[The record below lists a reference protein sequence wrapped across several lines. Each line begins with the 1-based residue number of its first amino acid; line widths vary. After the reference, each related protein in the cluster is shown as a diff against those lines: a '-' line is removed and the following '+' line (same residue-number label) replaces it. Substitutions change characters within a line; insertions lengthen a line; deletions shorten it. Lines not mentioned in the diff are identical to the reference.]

1 MRRIFTLF
9 ALLCATMMSFAAQ
22 YCHEELT
29 NGDNKIYL
37 SCLLVSE
44 GNYQIKIE
52 ADVQMVGLGGSFCH
66 VNENQPYQLNA
77 QGHFEVSADGKTIT
91 CDIESTTAP
100 NLYTPLY
107 VLMPGEVSFG
117 WPNDVEWGTCG
128 EATKTNPELS
138 LNASEVTLDAAASE
152 TFQIVASRQGDGGIS
167 YESANEGIA
176 SVSEAGL
183 VTAVGRGTTTIT
195 VRVAETDTYAAANK
209 KLTVKVNGPINWDAI
224 NWLLN
229 GSGNE
234 AYTNKYKA
242 CAGSPSPNIDIIQQ
256 PNWDG
261 VTGPGIYVNYP
272 SAVFTTFPELTYY
285 QQGAG
290 LLFYMTNFTKQVTEV
305 VVGVDNTD
313 YTFFVYYVDGTTEP
327 SGETSENILLP
338 AASVKA
344 IKVIENGQVIILKN
358 GVRYNLL
365 GTEIK

>member
-1 MRRIFTLF
+1 MKKLSLLI
-9 ALLCATMMSFAAQ
+9 ALLCASVMSFAAQ

-52 ADVQMVGLGGSFCH
+52 ADVQMNGLGGSFCH

-77 QGHFEVSADGKTIT
+77 QGHYVLSADGKTIT

-107 VLMPGEVSFG
+107 VLMPGEVSFS
-117 WPNDVEWGTCG
+117 WPADVVWGSCG
-128 EATKTNPELS
+128 ESTKTNPELT
-138 LNASEVTLDAAASE
+138 LNATEVTLDATASE
-152 TFQIVASRQGDGGIS
+152 TFQIVATRQGTGAIT
-167 YESANEGIA
+167 YESANTGIA
-176 SVSEAGL
+176 TVTEAGL
-183 VTAVGRGTTTIT
+183 ITAAGRGTTTIT
-195 VRVAETDTYAAANK
+195 VRVAETETYAAANK
-209 KLTVKVNGPINWDAI
+209 KVTVKVNGAINWDAI
-224 NWLLN
+224 NWLPN

-242 CAGSPSPNIDIIQQ
+242 CAGSPSPNIDIIQT
-256 PNWDG
+256 PGWEG

-272 SAVFTTFPELTYY
+272 SAVFTTFPALTYY

-290 LLFYMTNFTKQVTEV
+290 LLFYMTNFTKKVTEV

-313 YTFFVYYVDGTTEP
+313 YSFYVYYVDGTETP
-327 SGETSENILLP
+327 SGMEN
-338 AASVKA
+338 AALQHKA
-344 IKVIENGQVIILKN
+344 QKVIENGQVILIKN

-365 GTEIK
+365 GSEIK

>member
-1 MRRIFTLF
+1 MKKLSLLI
-9 ALLCATMMSFAAQ
+9 ALVCASVMSFAAQ

-52 ADVQMVGLGGSFCH
+52 ADVQMNGLGGSFCH

-77 QGHFEVSADGKTIT
+77 QGHFALSADGKTIT

-117 WPNDVEWGTCG
+117 WPSDVVWGSCG

-138 LNASEVTLDAAASE
+138 LNATEVTLDATTSE
-152 TFQIVASRQGDGGIS
+152 TFQITATRQGTGAIS
-167 YESANEGIA
+167 YESANTGIA
-176 SVSEAGL
+176 TVSEAGL
-183 VTAVGRGTTTIT
+183 VTAAGRGTTTIT
-195 VRVAETDTYAAANK
+195 VRVAETETYAAANK

-224 NWLLN
+224 NWLPN

-242 CAGSPSPNIDIIQQ
+242 CAGSPSPNIDIIQL
-256 PNWDG
+256 PGWEG

-272 SAVFTTFPELTYY
+272 SAVFTTFPALSYY

-290 LLFYMTNFTKQVTEV
+290 LLFYMTNFTKKITEV

-313 YTFFVYYVDGTTEP
+313 YSFTVYYVDGTETP
-327 SGETSENILLP
+327 SGMVNATLQH
-338 AASVKA
+338 KA
-344 IKVIENGQVIILKN
+344 QKVIENGQVILIKN

-365 GTEIK
+365 GSEIK

>member
-1 MRRIFTLF
+1 MKKLSLLI
-9 ALLCATMMSFAAQ
+9 ALVCASAMSFAAQ

-52 ADVQMVGLGGSFCH
+52 ADVQMNGLGGSFCH

-77 QGHFEVSADGKTIT
+77 QGHFALSADGKTIT

-107 VLMPGEVSFG
+107 VLMPGEVAYQ
-117 WPNDVEWGTCG
+117 WPSDVVWGTCG
-128 EATKTNPELS
+128 ESTKTNPELS
-138 LNASEVTLDAAASE
+138 LNATEVTLDASTSE
-152 TFQIVASRQGDGGIS
+152 TFQIVATRQGTGAIT
-167 YESANEGIA
+167 YESANAGIA
-176 SVSEAGL
+176 TVTDAGL
-183 VTAVGRGTTTIT
+183 VTAAGRGTTTIT
-195 VRVAETDTYAAANK
+195 VRVAETETYAAASK

-224 NWLLN
+224 NWLPN

-242 CAGSPSPNIDIIQQ
+242 CAGSPSPNIDIIQL
-256 PNWDG
+256 PGWEG
-261 VTGPGIYVNYP
+261 VAGPGIYVNYP
-272 SAVFTTFPELTYY
+272 SANFTKPATLSHY

-290 LLFYMTNFTKQVTEV
+290 LLFYMTNFTSKVTEV

-313 YTFFVYYVDGTTEP
+313 YTFYVYYADGSESP
-327 SGETSENILLP
+327 SGMENT
-338 AASVKA
+338 VMQHKA
-344 IKVIENGQVIILKN
+344 QKVIENGQVILIKN

-365 GTEIK
+365 GSEIK